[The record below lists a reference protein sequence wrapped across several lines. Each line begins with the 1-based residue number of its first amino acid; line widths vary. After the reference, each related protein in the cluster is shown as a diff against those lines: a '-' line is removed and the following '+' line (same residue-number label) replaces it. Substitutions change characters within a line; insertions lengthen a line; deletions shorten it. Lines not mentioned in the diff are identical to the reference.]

1 MIWGHISQIKKI
13 FLNKFWG
20 ICSAFY
26 VQWTAS
32 VLQSKQFTRVPQ
44 ASKPWSETWK
54 VRNETSNWNFE
65 TPSWTLSQSF
75 VYFQIWCSKLVYKQT
90 AEFIKKSFK
99 ENSKDFMKSTMS
111 FQGSVQRF
119 LLNFEFLIR
128 VSKFFLGGRVEW
140 GGGMTCINRFGSNHV
155 RFIILPQKSSE
166 PSIKPKDFK
175 ATTVE
180 ADKVTVKWT
189 KLTQDESNGPLQ
201 GYKIEIQGTGTKGS
215 GKEYSVP
222 VSSFLPLVS
231 LVNNFLRWSLMQTPK
246 LYDTMREFTHTNSHI
261 FKQSEIII
269 FLDFSGLPTRKRKP
283 LECMT
288 PEKMGVHYYTTAW
301 LNKHTV
307 NI

>member
-1 MIWGHISQIKKI
+1 
-13 FLNKFWG
+13 
-20 ICSAFY
+20 
-26 VQWTAS
+26 
-32 VLQSKQFTRVPQ
+32 
-44 ASKPWSETWK
+44 
-54 VRNETSNWNFE
+54 
-65 TPSWTLSQSF
+65 
-75 VYFQIWCSKLVYKQT
+75 
-90 AEFIKKSFK
+90 
-99 ENSKDFMKSTMS
+99 MKSTMS

-128 VSKFFLGGRVEW
+128 VSKFSFRGGG

-231 LVNNFLRWSLMQTPK
+231 LVNNFLR
-246 LYDTMREFTHTNSHI
+246 
-261 FKQSEIII
+261 
-269 FLDFSGLPTRKRKP
+269 
-283 LECMT
+283 
-288 PEKMGVHYYTTAW
+288 
-301 LNKHTV
+301 
-307 NI
+307 